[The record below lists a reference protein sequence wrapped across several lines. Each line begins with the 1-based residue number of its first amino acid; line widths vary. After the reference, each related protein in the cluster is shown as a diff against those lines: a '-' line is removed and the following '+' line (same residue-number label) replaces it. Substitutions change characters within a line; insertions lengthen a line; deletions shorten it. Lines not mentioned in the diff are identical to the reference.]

1 MDELIVSKRP
11 EGLEAVY
18 REQTRVS
25 YFHLFPGILLGCNR
39 IKTGDLPLEPFLPLF
54 RGEIVLRINFSLDGI
69 CEVRTVGGEF
79 IYVKGGYLS
88 ISRDRSAKAFRY
100 PTASYTGIEIYIQSD
115 AMEEPPDNLA
125 LFGID
130 LGGLREHYLAD
141 RRTLLTNRWEALA
154 PAVRAMQALM
164 ESGSPDVEQL
174 RLYCLLVLRILSS
187 GSLDISPIPV
197 TALTMRQV
205 ECAKSAERLMTR
217 DLSKRITVR
226 EAARQLNVGESSLKN
241 WFRDVFGKSVS
252 EYMRDLRIREAKRLL
267 ADSDCSIAHI
277 ANLVG
282 YENQSKFTAMF
293 QKYCGCT
300 PSVFRKQ

>member
-1 MDELIVSKRP
+1 
-11 EGLEAVY
+11 
-18 REQTRVS
+18 
-25 YFHLFPGILLGCNR
+25 
-39 IKTGDLPLEPFLPLF
+39 
-54 RGEIVLRINFSLDGI
+54 
-69 CEVRTVGGEF
+69 
-79 IYVKGGYLS
+79 
-88 ISRDRSAKAFRY
+88 
-100 PTASYTGIEIYIQSD
+100 
-115 AMEEPPDNLA
+115 
-125 LFGID
+125 
-130 LGGLREHYLAD
+130 
-141 RRTLLTNRWEALA
+141 
-154 PAVRAMQALM
+154 M

-187 GSLDISPIPV
+187 GSLDLSPIPV

-205 ECAKSAERLMTR
+205 EFAKSAERLMTR

-241 WFRDVFGKSVS
+241 WFRDVFGKSIS